1 MRKLVSIIILLG
13 MAWLAKLSYDMW
25 QISRTVP
32 ELKQSLL
39 QSEQHYANL
48 NDQLVALQRQLQNQP
63 VNTGNKLSPAGN
75 LEVPPMGI
83 APTVL
88 IKQKLDLIQFAI
100 DQQQL
105 IYAVDQ
111 LNQLQQSLLHYE
123 IAPALQHS
131 LNQSLEQDKQAVQQF
146 SLAQNQRHQL
156 IDDLLQTID
165 KNIQHAL
172 AQPKLEMD
180 QSESVS
186 WWKKWF
192 RIEKV
197 ETPSINL
204 MNRSVVLKEV
214 QLRLLIAEQA
224 LNQGKMTEY
233 QNELQSVMQ
242 KLDEMP
248 DATSQRLK
256 KRIAKVANLS
266 VVPVPKLST
275 LGLIGS

>member
-63 VNTGNKLSPAGN
+63 VNTGDKVSSVAHPDA
-75 LEVPPMGI
+75 PPIGI

-111 LNQLQQSLLHYE
+111 LNQLQLSLVHYE

-131 LNQSLEQDKQAVQQF
+131 LSQSLEQDKQAVQQF
-146 SLAQNQRHQL
+146 TLAQNQRHQL

-165 KNIQHAL
+165 KNIQQAL

-248 DATSQRLK
+248 DATSQQLK
-256 KRIAKVANLS
+256 K
-266 VVPVPKLST
+266 T
-275 LGLIGS
+275 YC

>member
-13 MAWLAKLSYDMW
+13 IAWVAKLSYDMW

-32 ELKQSLL
+32 ELQQSLL
-39 QSEQHYANL
+39 QSEQQYANL
-48 NDQLVALQRQLQNQP
+48 NDQLVALQRQIQNQP
-63 VNTGNKLSPAGN
+63 SHNSKTTPLATT
-75 LEVPPMGI
+75 EVVQTGI

-88 IKQKLDLIQFAI
+88 IKQKLELIQFAI
-100 DQQQL
+100 DQQQF
-105 IYAVDQ
+105 IYAVDHLTQ
-111 LNQLQQSLLHYE
+111 IQQTLPQYG

-131 LNQSLEQDKQAVQQF
+131 LNQALEQDKQAIQQF
-146 SLAQNQRHQL
+146 ALAQNQRHQL
-156 IDDLLQTID
+156 IDDLLQNID
-165 KNIQHAL
+165 KNIQQAL
-172 AQPKLEMD
+172 KQPKFEMD
-180 QSESVS
+180 QSEAVS

-224 LNQGKMTEY
+224 LNQGKMAEY
-233 QNELQSVMQ
+233 QNELQTVMQ
-242 KLDEMP
+242 KLNELP
-248 DATSQRLK
+248 DATSQQLK
-256 KRIAKVANLS
+256 NRIAKVAHLS